1 MAEAP
6 HKLIAKIP
14 MGYSMQLAGR
24 QKATFSPRLSPNLI
38 ESPVAKCFV
47 VEIISE

>member
-6 HKLIAKIP
+6 HKLIARIA

-24 QKATFSPRLSPNLI
+24 HTATFPPRLSPNLTA
-38 ESPVAKCFV
+38 SPAAKCLV
-47 VEIISE
+47 VEIISA